1 MKTFNGKVAAITGA
15 ASGMGRSLAILLA
28 RRGCEVAL
36 SDIDEKGLAETVA
49 MIRDVRVTSRKLDV
63 ADRAAVYAW
72 ADEVVRAH
80 GKVNLI
86 FNNAGISIAATAAG
100 ADDEDIER
108 VMNVDYWG
116 VVYGSRAFLPHLVA
130 SGDGHVINTSSVFG
144 LIAFPGQS
152 AYNSAKF
159 AVRGFTEALRIELE
173 ITRQNVSATCVHPGG
188 IKTNIARASKVHHS
202 LEELGIDI
210 SKAAKSFEKGFRV
223 TADDAAEVI
232 LKGVQKN
239 KRRVLIGTD
248 ARVIDTLQRLLPS
261 SYHGILAKAALRTLG
276 GGKNRVTTT
285 PAATAPVADA
295 AHPTGYTSAGRAVGS
310 A

>member
-1 MKTFNGKVAAITGA
+1 MKTFHGKVAAITGA
-15 ASGMGRSLAILLA
+15 ASGMGRSLALALA

-36 SDIDEKGLAETVA
+36 SDVDAKGLAETVA
-49 MIRDVRVTSRKLDV
+49 MVRDVRVTSRVLDV
-63 ADRAAVYAW
+63 SNRDAVYAW
-72 ADEVVRAH
+72 ADEVVRLH

-86 FNNAGISIAATAAG
+86 FNNAGISIAATASG
-100 ADDEDIER
+100 ADDADIER
-108 VMNVDYWG
+108 VMAVDYWG
-116 VVYGSRAFLPHLVA
+116 VVHGSRAFLPHLVA
-130 SGDGHVINTSSVFG
+130 SGEGHVVNTSSVFG

-173 ITRQNVSATCVHPGG
+173 ITGLNVGASCVHPGG

-202 LEELGIDI
+202 LSELGIDI
-210 SKAAKSFEKGFRV
+210 EKASKNFEKSFRV

-232 LKGVQKN
+232 LKGVQKD
-239 KRRVLIGTD
+239 KRRILIGAD

-261 SYHGILAKAALRTLG
+261 SYHGILAKAALRTLR
-276 GGKNRVTTT
+276 GKDFVRPQ
-285 PAATAPVADA
+285 PAPSKEAGPPSVPT
-295 AHPTGYTSAGRAVGS
+295 TGYTAAGRAVGS

>member
-1 MKTFNGKVAAITGA
+1 MKTFHGKVAAITGA
-15 ASGMGRSLAILLA
+15 ASGMGRSLALALA

-36 SDIDEKGLAETVA
+36 SDVDAKGLAETVA
-49 MIRDVRVTSRKLDV
+49 MVRDVRVTSRVLDV
-63 ADRAAVYAW
+63 SSREAVYAW
-72 ADEVVRAH
+72 ADEVVRLH

-86 FNNAGISIAATAAG
+86 FNNAGISIAATASG
-100 ADDEDIER
+100 ADDADIER
-108 VMNVDYWG
+108 VMAVDYWG

-173 ITRQNVSATCVHPGG
+173 ITGQNVGVSCVHPGG

-202 LEELGIDI
+202 LSELGIDI
-210 SKAAKSFEKGFRV
+210 EKASKNFEKSFRV
-223 TADDAAEVI
+223 TADDAADVI
-232 LKGVQKN
+232 LKGVQKD
-239 KRRVLIGTD
+239 KRRILIGAD

-261 SYHGILAKAALRTLG
+261 SYHGILAKAALRTLR
-276 GGKNRVTTT
+276 GKDFVRPQAPTPREPSPPSVQTTGF
-285 PAATAPVADA
+285 TA
-295 AHPTGYTSAGRAVGS
+295 AGRTVGS